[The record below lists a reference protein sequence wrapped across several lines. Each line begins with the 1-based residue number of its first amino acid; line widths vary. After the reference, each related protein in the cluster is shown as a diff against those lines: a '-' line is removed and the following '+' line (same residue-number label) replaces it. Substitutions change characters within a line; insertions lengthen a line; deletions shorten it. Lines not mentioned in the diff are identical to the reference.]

1 MEFKLRANVIL
12 SKSLTVEANDLKEAM
27 EKAGEIMSKPMPYR
41 DMTPRSIYYDEISP
55 LELVDK

>member
-27 EKAGEIMSKPMPYR
+27 DKSGEIMSEPISYK
-41 DMTPRSIYYDEISP
+41 DLTPRSIYYDEISP

>member
-12 SKSLTVEANDLKEAM
+12 SKSHLKEAM

-41 DMTPRSIYYDEISP
+41 DLTPRRIYYDEISP

>member
-1 MEFKLRANVIL
+1 MIL

-41 DMTPRSIYYDEISP
+41 DLTPRRIYYDEISP

>member
-12 SKSLTVEANDLKEAM
+12 SKSQTVEANDLKEAM

-55 LELVDK
+55 LKLVDK